1 MKPYL
6 LFFVSI
12 LFFNTLRAQPQ
23 PAQQSTAGKNVQ
35 TYVLYSPEYD
45 YSKRIWVYLPEE
57 YNKKSKQ
64 RYPVVYMADGQN
76 VFDAKTSFSGEWRV
90 DETLDSLHANVIIV
104 AVEHGGDMRL
114 EELTPYKNSEYG
126 GGGVDKY
133 LDFIMYTLKPH
144 VDEQYRTKPER
155 EFTGIFG
162 SSLGGLMAYY
172 TIISYPDT
180 FGMAGI
186 FSPAFWINPEI
197 FDLTQYAD
205 TLNAKV
211 YFMCGDAESKD
222 MVPDMQRMVK
232 LAKAK
237 AKKPELISSKVVAG
251 GQHNEKL
258 WAKEFAQAILWL
270 TAEK

>member
-6 LFFVSI
+6 LFFISI
-12 LFFNTLRAQPQ
+12 LFFNALSAQTQ
-23 PAQQSTAGKNVQ
+23 PAQPSTAGKNVQ

-45 YSKRIWVYLPEE
+45 NSKRIWVYLPEE
-57 YNKKSKQ
+57 YNKKTKQ

-90 DETLDSLHANVIIV
+90 DETLDSLQAKVIIV
-104 AVEHGGDMRL
+104 AVEHGGDKRL
-114 EELTPYKNSEYG
+114 EELTPYKNAEYG
-126 GGGVDKY
+126 GGGADKY

-144 VDEQYRTKPER
+144 IDATYRTKPGKAD
-155 EFTGIFG
+155 TGIFG

-172 TIISYPDT
+172 AVINYPDT
-180 FGMAGI
+180 FGMAGV

-197 FDLTQYAD
+197 FDLSMYAD
-205 TLNAKV
+205 TINAKI
-211 YFMCGDAESKD
+211 YFMAGDAESED

-232 LAKAK
+232 LATEKAK
-237 AKKPELISSKVVAG
+237 AQGLIKSKVVAG

-258 WAKEFAQAILWL
+258 WAKEFTQAILWL
-270 TAEK
+270 TAAK

>member
-12 LFFNTLRAQPQ
+12 LFFNTLH
-23 PAQQSTAGKNVQ
+23 AQQESTAGKNVQ
-35 TYVLYSPEYD
+35 SYVLYSPEYD
-45 YSKRIWVYLPEE
+45 YSKRIWIYLPEE
-57 YNKKSKQ
+57 YKNKPRQ

-76 VFDAKTSFSGEWRV
+76 IFDVKTSFSGEWRV
-90 DETLDSLHANVIIV
+90 DETLDSLQAKVIIV

-114 EELTPYKNSEYG
+114 EELTPYKNAEYG

-144 VDEQYRTKPER
+144 IDAVYRTKPER
-155 EFTGIFG
+155 ECTGIFG

-180 FGMAGI
+180 FGMAGV

-197 FDLTQYAD
+197 FDLNQYAD
-205 TLNAKV
+205 AISAKV
-211 YFMCGDAESKD
+211 YFMAGDAESET
-222 MVPDMQRMVK
+222 MVPEMQQMAQ
-232 LAKAK
+232 LATAK
-237 AKKPELISSKVVAG
+237 AKKPDLVKTKVVAG

-258 WAKEFAQAILWL
+258 WAKEFADAILWL
-270 TAEK
+270 TAKK

>member
-12 LFFNTLRAQPQ
+12 LFFNTLRAQ
-23 PAQQSTAGKNVQ
+23 QQSTAGKNVQ
-35 TYVLYSPEYD
+35 TYTLYSPEYD
-45 YSKRIWVYLPEE
+45 YSKRVWVYLPEE

-76 VFDAKTSFSGEWRV
+76 VFDVKTSFSGEWRV
-90 DETLDSLHANVIIV
+90 DETLDSLQAKVIIV

-114 EELTPYKNSEYG
+114 EELTPYKNAEYG

-144 VDEQYRTKPER
+144 VDALYRTKPEK
-155 EFTGIFG
+155 EYTGIFG

-180 FGMAGI
+180 FGMAGV

-197 FDLTQYAD
+197 FELNQYAD
-205 TLNAKV
+205 TINAKV

-237 AKKPELISSKVVAG
+237 AKKPDLINSKVVAG

-258 WAKEFAQAILWL
+258 WAAAFAQAILWL